1 VPPSSARSDPS
12 PRYETTVPL
21 VSRALALFVGLTS
34 VPVFVLVAA
43 LTYVE
48 NDPWWVVALAALL
61 LFGPIPLLNRL
72 RFEVELADDEL
83 RYRVRPWHL
92 RPRTVRLESITG
104 VERLSRRP
112 DPSPSLR
119 RVNLGRGWVDWTDE
133 EVRYV
138 LGDDGVRITH
148 DGSRTVELW
157 FPGVDE
163 LARALDDVR
172 DSGWSHRGSGSDT

>member
-1 VPPSSARSDPS
+1 VNPTAARSDPEA
-12 PRYETTVPL
+12 RYATTVPL

-34 VPVFVLVAA
+34 VPVLVLVAA

-72 RFEVELADDEL
+72 RFEVELGEREL

-92 RPRTVRLESITG
+92 RPRVLALESITT
-104 VERLSRRP
+104 VERRSRRP
-112 DPSPSLR
+112 DSTPGLR
-119 RVNLGRGWVDWTDE
+119 RVNLGRGWVDWTDD

-138 LGDDGVRITH
+138 LGDDGVRI
-148 DGSRTVELW
+148 SRDEGRTIELW
-157 FPGVDE
+157 FSGVGE
-163 LARALDDVR
+163 LARALDEVR
-172 DSGWSHRGSGSDT
+172 EDGAGWSDRGR